1 MAYDT
6 KELFEKAKDVI
17 VKHKLFFVEDI
28 VAFLPCSKP
37 TFYEHFPIDSNEIN
51 ELKELLELKTKLL
64 NEIEYREGVLR
75 QLTFDSSRE
84 KGFVSTFLKGFL
96 KHKKQAPNLFWKDGE
111 TYGRYL
117 IDADK
122 ELHKDIALAFE
133 KSIEKLK
140 RDYND
145 SVLEADA

>member
-1 MAYDT
+1 MNT
-6 KELFEKAKDVI
+6 EKQKEF
-17 VKHKLFFVEDI
+17 
-28 VAFLPCSKP
+28 
-37 TFYEHFPIDSNEIN
+37 
-51 ELKELLELKTKLL
+51 LELKTKLL

-75 QLTFDSSRE
+75 QLTFDSNRE

-145 SVLEADA
+145 SVLVAITYNSQIHATKVLQKHYETFIHRNL

>member
-1 MAYDT
+1 MYQHAT
-6 KELFEKAKDVI
+6 TTIIQRQQSVSENLQLNSNIPISTAFNNAFSELSC
-17 VKHKLFFVEDI
+17 
-28 VAFLPCSKP
+28 PCVSISP
-37 TFYEHFPIDSNEIN
+37 S
-51 ELKELLELKTKLL
+51 L

-75 QLTFDSSRE
+75 QLTFDSNRE

-96 KHKKQAPNLFWKDGE
+96 KYKKQAPNLFWKDGE

-122 ELHKDIALAFE
+122 ELHKDISLAFE

>member
-1 MAYDT
+1 MNT
-6 KELFEKAKDVI
+6 EKQKEF
-17 VKHKLFFVEDI
+17 
-28 VAFLPCSKP
+28 
-37 TFYEHFPIDSNEIN
+37 
-51 ELKELLELKTKLL
+51 LELKTKLL
-64 NEIEYREGVLR
+64 NEIEYRAGVLR
-75 QLTFDSSRE
+75 QLTFDSDRE

>member
-1 MAYDT
+1 MNT
-6 KELFEKAKDVI
+6 EKQKEF
-17 VKHKLFFVEDI
+17 
-28 VAFLPCSKP
+28 
-37 TFYEHFPIDSNEIN
+37 
-51 ELKELLELKTKLL
+51 LELKTKLL

-75 QLTFDSSRE
+75 QLTFDSNRE

-145 SVLEADA
+145 SVLQADAQRFAALRSWGFVSLKLSIKHRIPKVQNKL